1 MLNEPMVSISITVL
15 KPFVESAS
23 AGDKKFP
30 AAQFTK
36 MSSRPN
42 LPARADSPSECSRSA
57 LALGCITDASCDRC
71 LAGLV

>member
-42 LPARADSPSECSRSA
+42 LPARRMS
-57 LALGCITDASCDRC
+57 
-71 LAGLV
+71 